1 MNGSRY
7 DEEERTLGISPF
19 KSNNRI
25 IMSIEELER
34 SDKKSFEATSVDW
47 DLVIVDEAHHLE
59 WTPEEPS
66 LKWHF
71 VNEIAKKAETLGIK
85 KLVFD
90 KSGYKFHG
98 RIKIIADELRS
109 KGLNF

>member
-1 MNGSRY
+1 MIKPIDKNKLRIT
-7 DEEERTLGISPF
+7 RHKRNRKNISGTSSGPRLYIF
-19 KSNNRI
+19 KSLKNLYVNLVDDKSGNTLI
-25 IMSIEELER
+25 SVSTLKTDR
-34 SDKKSFEATSVDW
+34 SD
-47 DLVIVDEAHHLE
+47 I
-59 WTPEEPS
+59 
-66 LKWHF
+66 

>member
-1 MNGSRY
+1 MISVS
-7 DEEERTLGISPF
+7 TLKTDS
-19 KSNNRI
+19 
-25 IMSIEELER
+25 
-34 SDKKSFEATSVDW
+34 SD
-47 DLVIVDEAHHLE
+47 I
-59 WTPEEPS
+59 
-66 LKWHF
+66 

>member
-1 MNGSRY
+1 LISVS
-7 DEEERTLGISPF
+7 TLKTDS
-19 KSNNRI
+19 
-25 IMSIEELER
+25 
-34 SDKKSFEATSVDW
+34 SD
-47 DLVIVDEAHHLE
+47 I
-59 WTPEEPS
+59 
-66 LKWHF
+66 

>member
-1 MNGSRY
+1 MKNLYVNLVDDTSGN
-7 DEEERTLGISPF
+7 TLISVSTL
-19 KSNNRI
+19 KTDS
-25 IMSIEELER
+25 
-34 SDKKSFEATSVDW
+34 SD
-47 DLVIVDEAHHLE
+47 I
-59 WTPEEPS
+59 
-66 LKWHF
+66 
-71 VNEIAKKAETLGIK
+71 VNEIVKKAETLGIK

>member
-1 MNGSRY
+1 MIKPIDKNKLRIT
-7 DEEERTLGISPF
+7 RHKRNRKNISGTSSVPRLYIF
-19 KSNNRI
+19 KSLKNLYVNLVDDI
-25 IMSIEELER
+25 SGNTLI
-34 SDKKSFEATSVDW
+34 SVS
-47 DLVIVDEAHHLE
+47 
-59 WTPEEPS
+59 T
-66 LKWHF
+66 LKTDSSEI

>member
-1 MNGSRY
+1 MIKPIDKNKLRIT
-7 DEEERTLGISPF
+7 RHKRNRKNISGTSSVPRLYIF
-19 KSNNRI
+19 KSLKNLYVNLVDDI
-25 IMSIEELER
+25 SGNTLISVSTLKTDS
-34 SDKKSFEATSVDW
+34 SD
-47 DLVIVDEAHHLE
+47 I
-59 WTPEEPS
+59 
-66 LKWHF
+66 

>member
-1 MNGSRY
+1 MINPIVKNKLRIT
-7 DEEERTLGISPF
+7 RHKRNRKNISGTSTVPRLYIF
-19 KSNNRI
+19 KSLKNLYVNLVDDKSGNTLI
-25 IMSIEELER
+25 SVSTLKTDT
-34 SDKKSFEATSVDW
+34 SD
-47 DLVIVDEAHHLE
+47 I
-59 WTPEEPS
+59 
-66 LKWHF
+66 
-71 VNEIAKKAETLGIK
+71 VNEIVKKADILGIK

>member
-1 MNGSRY
+1 MVDDKSGN
-7 DEEERTLGISPF
+7 TLISVSTL
-19 KSNNRI
+19 KTDS
-25 IMSIEELER
+25 
-34 SDKKSFEATSVDW
+34 SD
-47 DLVIVDEAHHLE
+47 I
-59 WTPEEPS
+59 
-66 LKWHF
+66 

>member
-1 MNGSRY
+1 MIKPIDKNKLRIT
-7 DEEERTLGISPF
+7 RHKRNRKNISGTSSVPRLYIF
-19 KSNNRI
+19 KSLKNLYVNLVDDI
-25 IMSIEELER
+25 SGNTLISVSTLKTDS
-34 SDKKSFEATSVDW
+34 SD
-47 DLVIVDEAHHLE
+47 I
-59 WTPEEPS
+59 
-66 LKWHF
+66 
-71 VNEIAKKAETLGIK
+71 VNEIAKKAEKLGIK

>member
-1 MNGSRY
+1 MVDDISGN
-7 DEEERTLGISPF
+7 TLISVSTL
-19 KSNNRI
+19 KTDS
-25 IMSIEELER
+25 
-34 SDKKSFEATSVDW
+34 SD
-47 DLVIVDEAHHLE
+47 I
-59 WTPEEPS
+59 
-66 LKWHF
+66 